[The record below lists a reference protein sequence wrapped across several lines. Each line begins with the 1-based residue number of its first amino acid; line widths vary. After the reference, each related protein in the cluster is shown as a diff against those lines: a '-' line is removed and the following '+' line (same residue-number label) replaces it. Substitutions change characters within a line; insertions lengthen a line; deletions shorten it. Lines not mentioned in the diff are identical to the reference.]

1 MLKNEGGITLI
12 VLSLTVVVMFIL
24 LGVTFYLAFNED
36 EGVLEEV
43 QTETQI
49 QQNVVNNQKEEMNR
63 VLQDIEKDWGIG

>member
-1 MLKNEGGITLI
+1 MKNERGITLI
-12 VLSLTVVVMFIL
+12 ALSLTVVVMFIL
-24 LGVTFYLAFNED
+24 MGVTFYLGLDKD

-49 QQNVVNNQKEEMNR
+49 QQNIVNNQKEEMNR

>member
-1 MLKNEGGITLI
+1 MKNERGITLI
-12 VLSLTVVVMFIL
+12 ALSLTVVVMFIL
-24 LGVTFYLAFNED
+24 LGVTFYLGLDQD